1 MRILHITKKYP
12 NALRGDTIVS
22 FNLEKQQKKLE
33 HEAFILTT
41 NCDEIID
48 KPNVIKF
55 GLKDLAQNWD
65 IVTFKR
71 LFSSLIL
78 FFLSFSLIKKIR
90 PDVVHSHPIDLGSI
104 LSFVCKLYKIP
115 IINQCRGWFL
125 FLTNKTHRQREL

>member
-1 MRILHITKKYP
+1 MGG
-12 NALRGDTIVS
+12 NAIVS
-22 FNLEKQQKKLE
+22 FNLEKQQKKLG
-33 HEAFILTT
+33 HEAFILIT

-78 FFLSFSLIKKIR
+78 FFLSFSFIKKIK
-90 PDVVHSHPIDLGSI
+90 PYVVYGHTADLGFI
-104 LSFVCKLYKIP
+104 LFFACKLYKIP
-115 IINQCRGWFL
+115 IINQCRGVSFPYK
-125 FLTNKTHRQREL
+125 KTHRQRELLKQKLLCK

>member
-1 MRILHITKKYP
+1 MRILQVTKKYP
-12 NALRGDTIVS
+12 NALGGDAIVT
-22 FNLEKQQKKLE
+22 FNLEKQQMKLG
-33 HEAFILTT
+33 HEVFILTT

-65 IVTFKR
+65 FVTFKR

-90 PDVVHSHPIDLGSI
+90 PDVVHSHSVDLGFI
-104 LSFVCKLYKIP
+104 LSFICKLYKIP
-115 IINQCRGWFL
+115 IINQCHGVFFL
-125 FLTNKTHRQREL
+125 KI